1 MKTTHKKITN
11 QELLEVLLFYDD
23 VAVLRKEKAFKNY
36 AATYK
41 VETIDNKSDSL
52 SLSKNSIKNLFNDL
66 LREKRGFKYILSTKI
81 TLKKRINDN
90 ETKYSTAYFNSTT
103 KTTVNQRY
111 HLNESFEKTLNSL
124 DMWINEGSDWIKD

>member
-11 QELLEVLLFYDD
+11 QELLDVLLFYD
-23 VAVLRKEKAFKNY
+23 AVLRKEKAFKNY

-52 SLSKNSIKNLFNDL
+52 SLSKNSIKKLFNDL
-66 LREKRGFKYILSTKI
+66 LREKRRFKYILSTKI

-90 ETKYSTAYFNSTT
+90 ETKYSTAYFNSAT
-103 KTTVNQRY
+103 KTIVNQRY